1 MKKALLFL
9 AVVLMG
15 LGVMAQTTYTRITSE
30 TELSSGDKVIF
41 VGFHDDGTIWAM
53 SYQKTNNRKAVQV
66 TLVGDDITTVVATE
80 PGSTVPFEFT
90 IGGQSGAW
98 TFFDEVTNGYL
109 YASGGGNYLNTQGT
123 LDDKGQWNLVEE
135 EDGFQPISN
144 GAGIEQNNMRYNMNT
159 QNNDPLFGCYK
170 STSTVPG
177 LVYIY
182 RSGEPIIYPEPTN
195 YPVNFDYSFHM
206 TDLTLS
212 WTILPDGQLPRAC
225 VVIGSTHGEI
235 PVPVDGEPVDDEYDP
250 YDGYLAFNTS
260 DNSVFFDFLE
270 PASEWTFAIFPYTNS
285 GINIDYKTDGQYPV
299 VEFMV
304 PDIECLFSSDFGNG
318 LEPFITYNVEGEQ
331 VWGTSSYQGM
341 PYANMNGYSG
351 GSAYANEDWLI
362 TPNVIAAG
370 SIANDYVTVFFKNA
384 YKFDGNPLQ
393 IFMSAEYNEG
403 DDPNNYP
410 WQDVTSYFTWSSGNF
425 QWVDTRHAFYVTGM
439 TSLYFAFRY
448 TCTDDAASNWEVAEF
463 KIYSGDYDVEEN
475 SVATFALY
483 PNPATSSISIVAENA
498 AEVQIMDMAG
508 RMVKSVNA
516 VEGVNSIDVADLRSG
531 VYFVRMN
538 GAVVKFVKK

>member
-15 LGVMAQTTYTRITSE
+15 LGVMAQTTYTRVNSE

-66 TLVGDDITTVVATE
+66 TLVGDDITTVVATD

-109 YASGGGNYLNTQGT
+109 YASGGGNYLKTQGT

-370 SIANDYVTVFFKNA
+370 SIAYDYVTVFFKNA

-410 WQDVTSYFTWSSGNF
+410 WQEITNYFTWSSGNF

>member
-1 MKKALLFL
+1 MKKTLLFL

-15 LGVMAQTTYTRITSE
+15 LGVMAQTTYTRVNSE

-66 TLVGDDITTVVATE
+66 TLVGDDITTVVATD

-109 YASGGGNYLNTQGT
+109 YASGGGNYLKTQGT

-195 YPVNFDYSFHM
+195 YPANFDYSFHM

-225 VVIGSTHGEI
+225 VVIGSTHGDI
-235 PVPVDGEPVDDEYDP
+235 QVPVDGEPVDDEYDP

-483 PNPATSSISIVAENA
+483 PNPATSSISIVAENT